1 MECPVEVPGDP
12 VKAAEVVRRC
22 GVLRE
27 QGLQGG
33 PMVGGGHEA
42 LGWAGKS
49 SWGGGRVSGCREGA
63 FPAHGP
69 HYPCVKGG

>member
-1 MECPVEVPGDP
+1 MGAG
-12 VKAAEVVRRC
+12 AARGSDGG
-22 GVLRE
+22 GV
-27 QGLQGG
+27 
-33 PMVGGGHEA
+33 GHEA

-69 HYPCVKGG
+69 HYPSVKGGEAPEVRVFPGRSRAARASRGRR